1 MKPKVN
7 EGESQAEFISRFMDD
22 PDMVKKYPDRE
33 ERSVLA
39 HSTWR
44 ESKDGKSAGPPKA
57 KETEGFVKGV
67 RMERTFLEAKLI
79 VGKEGG
85 DGDAGWIEGYANA
98 FNNLDWYR
106 EIVRPGTWKQSIKER
121 VPAGK
126 IKLMVR
132 HFAFGGDSTDLVGT
146 ITKAKEDDFGLWY
159 HAELS
164 SVKLAQDSR
173 TLVNEGHLNFNSV
186 GFMPLEYKEIAE
198 WDDGL
203 PATELLKAIWLETT
217 LTNVPANDQSII
229 TAAKNILAQADS
241 ASCDMQ
247 GREVLSAEDLGRAEK
262 LLAQLSSLSEGVEK
276 LISLNNPQP
285 EVDLLGLQLDVES
298 RRRRLKLL
306 KASL

>member
-7 EGESQAEFISRFMDD
+7 DGESQSEFIARFMDD
-22 PDMVKKYPDRE
+22 PDMAKEYPDRE
-33 ERSVLA
+33 ERSVVA
-39 HSTWR
+39 YSTWR
-44 ESKDGKSAGPPKA
+44 ESKDGKTAGPVKAKA

-67 RMERTFLEAKLI
+67 RMERTFLDAKLF

-126 IKLMVR
+126 VKLMVR
-132 HFAFGGDSTDLVGT
+132 HFAFGGDSTDLIGT
-146 ITKAKEDDFGLWY
+146 ITEAKEDDFGLWY

-173 TLVNEGHLNFNSV
+173 TLVTEGHLNFNSV

-229 TAAKNILAQADS
+229 TAAKNILAQTDS
-241 ASCDMQ
+241 ALE
-247 GREVLSAEDLGRAEK
+247 GREVLSAEDLGKAEK

-276 LISLNNPQP
+276 LISLNSPQP
-285 EVDLLGLQLDVES
+285 EVDLLGLQLDIDS
-298 RRRRLKLL
+298 RRKRLELFQAAL
-306 KASL
+306 